1 MDIIEEAI
9 DEASGASSKRWVL
22 VLLVLVAGGVIALW
36 LSKRARSIESELA
49 IDAAG
54 APATEP
60 AAD

>member
-1 MDIIEEAI
+1 MDIIDEAI
-9 DEASGASSKRWVL
+9 DEASGASSKRWAL
-22 VLLVLVAGGVIALW
+22 LLLVLVVGGVIALW
-36 LSKRARSIESELA
+36 LSKRARRIESELA

>member
-9 DEASGASSKRWVL
+9 DEASGASSKRWAL
-22 VLLVLVAGGVIALW
+22 LLLVLVVGGVIALW

>member
-1 MDIIEEAI
+1 MDIIDEAI
-9 DEASGASSKRWVL
+9 DEASGASSKRWAL
-22 VLLVLVAGGVIALW
+22 LLLVLVAGGVIALW

>member
-1 MDIIEEAI
+1 MDIIDEAI
-9 DEASGASSKRWVL
+9 DEASGASSKRWAL
-22 VLLVLVAGGVIALW
+22 LLLVLVMGGVIALW

-54 APATEP
+54 APTTEP